1 MVQIDTVSTIYKE
14 VGDLLQKLTIL
25 QFVSLLSINTRSFK
39 EAQVPFDPFT
49 ATSNQWKDFLVSS
62 ESAKVN
68 YSEYPFKSALELVV
82 EKVGAS
88 SVGIAARAVIA
99 TNAVEA
105 VLAGWNS
112 IIRMHNA
119 KSVFD
124 HDSHPLTFVPILA
137 RVDGRPD
144 PELVKIVQ
152 RLWNE
157 FPGKKSYVDRN
168 VSKLIGAL
176 GAALPEDLDF
186 LEMLYQQHFE
196 RYSMLAL
203 AIMFEREEYVLA
215 SKLFEANASRYG
227 NFDPLALDYLV
238 SKGLPAKVAKIWLDQ
253 SVNAK
258 EGYEEHY
265 SKALERWAGL
275 EKK

>member
-1 MVQIDTVSTIYKE
+1 M
-14 VGDLLQKLTIL
+14 
-25 QFVSLLSINTRSFK
+25 
-39 EAQVPFDPFT
+39 PFDPFT
-49 ATSNQWKDFLVSS
+49 TTFNEWKDFLVSP

-68 YSEYPFKSALELVV
+68 YGTYPFKSALELVV
-82 EKVGAS
+82 EEVVTS
-88 SVGIAARAVIA
+88 SVDIAARAAIV

-137 RVDGRPD
+137 RVDGRTD
-144 PELVKIVQ
+144 PELAKITQ

-157 FPGKKSYVDRN
+157 FPGKKSYTDRT
-168 VSKLIGAL
+168 VSKLIAGL
-176 GAALPEDLDF
+176 GAALPEDQEF
-186 LEMLYQQHFE
+186 LEMLYQQHFK

-203 AIMFEREEYVLA
+203 AIMLEREEYVLA

-238 SKGLPAKVAKIWLDQ
+238 SKGLPAKVAKVWLDQ

-265 SKALERWAGL
+265 SKALQRWADL